1 MPVLEATIEDAV
13 QVESRKRALI
23 SELFDEIQALAHALW
38 QERGSPHGSDWVDWY
53 AAEEHI
59 VAAAQTPPLR

>member
-13 QVESRKRALI
+13 QVEDRKRALI
-23 SELFDEIQALAHALW
+23 SEVFDEIQALAYALW
-38 QERGSPHGSDWVDWY
+38 QERGSPHGSDWADWI
-53 AAEEHI
+53 AAEEKL